1 MPEYKVET
9 LCSMG
14 NIDIEQFKIM
24 FDMMVEDK
32 ISEYVQNGY
41 SLFSHQMSID
51 HNGYMIVQIVFIK
64 ED

>member
-9 LCSMG
+9 FTLPL
-14 NIDIEQFKIM
+14 NVDISDFNRAI
-24 FDMMVEDK
+24 EDK

-41 SLFSHQMSID
+41 RVFSHQIAMSQDNITT
-51 HNGYMIVQIVFIK
+51 QLVFLK